1 MSACKGEF
9 SAVCSLLCQLGITA
23 NYNGFFHAAYAVS
36 LAIQNPNRL
45 RLVTKRLYPE
55 VAKRYVTNWKSVER
69 NIRTV
74 VASRGTP
81 IRHGWR
87 NCPASTVS
95 KAHRVRVS
103 CHPSAAFFGVGE
115 GFPFVPSRGM
125 VEPSRKTFQKFFG
138 FSRDTLPCQIV

>member
-1 MSACKGEF
+1 MSACKGVF

-74 VASRGTP
+74 VRIAWDTNPARLEELARHPLYQRPTAS
-81 IRHGWR
+81 
-87 NCPASTVS
+87 
-95 KAHRVRVS
+95 
-103 CHPSAAFFGVGE
+103 
-115 GFPFVPSRGM
+115 GFLAILALH
-125 VEPSRKTFQKFFG
+125 
-138 FSRDTLPCQIV
+138 FSE